1 MNARYW
7 GKQIKKDELGHVTA
21 RFKPC
26 VTLTYKEREA
36 ALAEKIVAYI
46 EAETGI
52 TGDGFGCDDT
62 IEVDFYVNDRE
73 EGEDVLAAYRDAKE
87 MHRRK

>member
-7 GKQIKKDELGHVTA
+7 GKQIKRNEFGYVTA
-21 RFKPC
+21 RFNPC
-26 VTLTYKEREA
+26 VTLTYKERES

-52 TGDGFGCDDT
+52 TGDGFGNDDT
-62 IEVDFYVNDRE
+62 IEVDFTVNNRE
-73 EGEDVLAAYRDAKE
+73 EGEDVLAAYRDAKKLY
-87 MHRRK
+87 RRK

>member
-1 MNARYW
+1 MNARYF
-7 GKQIKKDELGHVTA
+7 GKQIEKDELGHVTA

-26 VTLTYKEREA
+26 VTLTYKKRES

-46 EAETGI
+46 EKETGI
-52 TGDGFGCDDT
+52 TGDGFGNDDT

-73 EGEDVLAAYRDAKE
+73 DGESVLAAYRDAKKIY
-87 MHRRK
+87 RRK